1 MSPAPSSRALK
12 SLLSS
17 IRTLAL
23 TAIFAGAALSSHA
36 AVTEVFVDDAVP
48 DFRGGDVTTSTL
60 TWDGFVT
67 APARRALLAKLEAE
81 IVWDAA
87 PAGEG
92 RYYIATG
99 HEGKLF
105 ELSGRNVKLLHTFE
119 EPAVYAIS
127 PQKDASI
134 LAATSPGGRVYR
146 IAKPGDDPKVFAET
160 GQGLIW
166 KLLPRPD
173 GSVLAATG
181 PEGRIVRIDSS
192 GTTSTLARIEDT
204 VNILD
209 IIDDGPD
216 AILAATQGKGLVARV
231 KKDGTIFIMADSE
244 QEEVRRLARR
254 PDGTVIAAV
263 NGTRSPGDK
272 FFKRVPQTNPSGEKR
287 EPKPRDV
294 SFVFSIFPDGYAD
307 ELWPSP
313 EVPIHDIA
321 LTDEGNL
328 LVASGNKG
336 ALFSIDPE
344 GRTNVLGGSEEKI
357 LSRIA
362 SAGDGAFLLGTGDAA
377 TLQEIHPSK
386 FMPGTFES
394 RVHNVKGSAR
404 WGRLN
409 VLMPGPASGGI
420 RVATRSGNTSKAD
433 STWAPWSEWQDVA
446 SGTAEIRSPT
456 GRFVQYRLGIDPVP
470 DGTATRV
477 DAVRLFYRQM
487 NQKPVITSL
496 EVKATE
502 PPKDANKGGRGGA
515 PGSALKTGPV
525 FVDPDMNQ
533 RSLDVNWKAEDANGD
548 SLVFQLFIQKSDSD
562 RWVPLGEE
570 QSGTA
575 YKLDTRGIPDGLHR
589 FRVEA
594 RDYKNNPTGEERTG
608 EAVSGFHTID
618 NTMPEIIRFEVT
630 PAKAGRLVSIK
641 AQDSATN
648 IVAAAWRF
656 DTEEWNFLNT
666 VDGIFDDRAEHF
678 EFELPND
685 GGKAGT
691 VLTVLVTDD
700 GGNTAVRSLTLD

>member
-1 MSPAPSSRALK
+1 MLRIALSRAPF
-12 SLLSS
+12 SALSMA
-17 IRTLAL
+17 RGTAL
-23 TAIFAGAALSSHA
+23 AALLLAAAAPLSA

-60 TWDGFVT
+60 TWDGFVS
-67 APARRALLAKLEAE
+67 APARRALLAKLEAD

-92 RYYIATG
+92 RYYIASG
-99 HEGKLF
+99 HEGALF
-105 ELSGRNVKLLHTFE
+105 ELSGKNVKVLHKFE

-127 PQKDASI
+127 VQKDGSL

-146 IAKPGDDPKVFAET
+146 FAKPGEAPKLFAET
-160 GQGLIW
+160 GQGLVW

-173 GSVLAATG
+173 GSVFAATG
-181 PEGRIVRIDSS
+181 PEGRIVKIDTN

-231 KKDGTIFIMADSE
+231 KNDGTIFIMADSE

-263 NGTRSPGDK
+263 NGVRSPGDR

-336 ALFSIDPE
+336 SLYSIDPL
-344 GRTNVLGGSEEKI
+344 GRTDVLGGSVEKI
-357 LSRIA
+357 LSRITP
-362 SAGDGAFLLGTGDAA
+362 SGKGAFLLGTGDAA
-377 TLQEIHPSK
+377 TLQEIRPAES
-386 FMPGTFES
+386 MPGTFES

-409 VLMPGPASGGI
+409 VLMPSAANGGI
-420 RVATRSGNTSKAD
+420 RVATRSGNTTKAD
-433 STWAPWSEWQDVA
+433 KTWSPWSEWQDVA
-446 SGTAEIRSPT
+446 SGTAEINSPT
-456 GRFVQYRLGIDPVP
+456 GRFIQYRLALDPAS
-470 DGTATRV
+470 DGQSTRV

-487 NQKPVITSL
+487 NQKPVVTSF
-496 EVKATE
+496 EIKATE
-502 PPKDANKGGRGGA
+502 PPKEAAKGGRGGA
-515 PGSALKTGPV
+515 PGSLLKTGPV

-533 RSLDVNWKAEDANGD
+533 RSLDITWKAEDANGD
-548 SLVFQLFIQKSDSD
+548 TLVYQLFIQKSGTD
-562 RWVPLGEE
+562 RWIALGEE

-589 FRVEA
+589 FRIEA
-594 RDYKNNPTGEERTG
+594 RDYKNNPAGEERIG
-608 EAVSGFHTID
+608 DAVSGFQTID
-618 NTMPEIIRFEVT
+618 NTMPEIIRFEAT
-630 PAKAGRLVSIK
+630 PATSGRLVSIK

-648 IVAAAWRF
+648 IVAAAWRT
-656 DTEEWNFLNT
+656 DADDWNFLNT
-666 VDGIFDDRAEHF
+666 VDGIFDDRAELF
-678 EFELPND
+678 EFTLPAD
-685 GGKAGT
+685 HAKPGT

-700 GGNTAVRSLTLD
+700 GGNTAVRSLNLD